1 MLFKV
6 REFVNINILKSIY
19 YAIFDCHLNY
29 ANTVL
34 GQNRNSINRLIILQ
48 KKISALWVLNAEMLI
63 QILFIFRHEII
74 KLPDKIRMENWLL
87 ISKPA
92 NFNLPSIFNHLLTFS
107 SDCNNYETYRS
118 LKGLLKV
125 KTVNTKKYGRKAMIN
140 NAILS

>member
-6 REFVNINILKSIY
+6 REFININILKSIY

-74 KLPDKIRMENWLL
+74 KLPDKILL

-92 NFNLPSIFNHLLTFS
+92 NFNFPSIFNHLLTFS

-140 NAILS
+140 NAISS